1 MLVLD
6 TDHLSALDRRSA
18 AGESLQRSLVAEN
31 RAVSISI
38 VTVEEQLRGWLAR
51 IASLRDPVKLIS
63 AYAELQD
70 RLESFSQWTVLP
82 WDVRAAA
89 TFEQLRQV
97 RLRVST
103 FDLRIASIV
112 IAADATLL
120 SRNSRDFGRVPG
132 LKVENWL
139 DR

>member
-18 AGESLQRSLVAEN
+18 AGVSLQRDLIAEDGLVA
-31 RAVSISI
+31 ITI

-51 IASLRDPVKLIS
+51 ISKLRDPVRLVS

-70 RLESFSQWTVLP
+70 RLESFSRWSVLP
-82 WDVRAAA
+82 WDLRAAA
-89 TFEQLRQV
+89 TFEQLQEV

-103 FDLRIASIV
+103 LDLRIASIV
-112 IAADATLL
+112 IAADAILL
-120 SRNSRDFGRVPG
+120 SRNLRDFGRVPG

>member
-18 AGESLQRSLVAEN
+18 AGARLQRDLIADD
-31 RAVSISI
+31 RAVAIGI
-38 VTVEEQLRGWLAR
+38 ITVEEQLRGWLAR
-51 IASLRDPVKLIS
+51 IAKLRDPVKLVS

-70 RLESFSQWTVLP
+70 RLASFSQWTVLS
-82 WDVRAAA
+82 WDARAAA
-89 TFEQLRQV
+89 TFEQLRHV
-97 RLRVST
+97 GLRVST
-103 FDLRIASIV
+103 LDLRIARIV
-112 IAADATLL
+112 ASADATLL
-120 SRNSRDFGRVPG
+120 SRNLRDFGRVPG